1 MTPDC
6 GKTSV
11 FHAKKGLML
20 AGEMESQQPVS
31 TTLQAKFDSGQC
43 SSESSSSAPKEETGA
58 AGEGLKFGQISMMG
72 RRRVMED
79 AVSVAPPWK
88 VGGAYAFF
96 AVYDGHGGC
105 MAAEICGERLH
116 KCVDENVEKE
126 KKSPEDKSFNWEKVM
141 VECFRSMDEVVAKDK
156 GGDGNVVE
164 EGGSSVSE
172 TTVGSTALV
181 VLVGADEVV
190 VANCGDSR
198 AVLCSGGVPVPL
210 SSDHK
215 PDRPD
220 EKERIEAARGNIIN
234 WNWLASR
241 RSNHYLKPYVIP
253 DPEVTI
259 YKRKESD
266 DFLILATD
274 GLWDVVSN
282 EIACEIVRRCLNDQI
297 TRPLPGESGADEA
310 ASMLAELAIA
320 KGSKDNIS
328 IIVVQLD

>member
-1 MTPDC
+1 
-6 GKTSV
+6 
-11 FHAKKGLML
+11 ML
-20 AGEMESQQPVS
+20 AGELESHQPVS
-31 TTLQAKFDSGQC
+31 ATLQANLDSCQC
-43 SSESSSSAPKEETGA
+43 SSESSSSAPKGETGA
-58 AGEGLKFGQISMMG
+58 AAEGLNFGHISMMG

-79 AVSVAPPWK
+79 AVSVAPPGK
-88 VGGAYAFF
+88 VGGEYVFF

-105 MAAEICGERLH
+105 MAAEICSERLH

-141 VECFRSMDEVVAKDK
+141 MECFRSMDEVVAKDK
-156 GGDGNVVE
+156 SGD
-164 EGGSSVSE
+164 
-172 TTVGSTALV
+172 
-181 VLVGADEVV
+181 DEVV

-220 EKERIEAARGNIIN
+220 EKERVEAARGNIIN
-234 WNWLASR
+234 WNGWRVEGVLATSR
-241 RSNHYLKPYVIP
+241 CLGNHYLKPYVTP

-282 EIACEIVRRCLNDQI
+282 EIACEVVRRCLNEQI

-328 IIVVQLD
+328 IIIIQLD